1 MTGFLLG
8 VGEEDGR
15 RQLKAA
21 AFSLATLL
29 LLLGGLGVA
38 LWPKRDVL
46 ANASD
51 IRVRNE
57 TGSPLVAV
65 RMNGVNYGD
74 IGVGATT
81 PYLKHKLASQWPDYK
96 FSIDGMM
103 VESNPF
109 IIVKGLGP
117 GKFTYVVFASQPY
130 ESHGERKRH
139 VWTRL
144 ERGE

>member
-57 TGSPLVAV
+57 IGSPLVAV